1 MNSLL
6 LKSEFML
13 LLKSDNFRCRR
24 RRGDSVFSLRSK
36 LPAERTWRLNFNL
49 GRGWINEY
57 RKDRKKGC
65 KKFHS
70 KCEVSALRN

>member
-24 RRGDSVFSLRSK
+24 RGLTSI
-36 LPAERTWRLNFNL
+36 
-49 GRGWINEY
+49 G
-57 RKDRKKGC
+57 KKAA
-65 KKFHS
+65 KNSTQNVK
-70 KCEVSALRN
+70 SALCATEIWAPG